1 MRKLTNRRAIY
12 NALKTSL
19 TEDRSVVLVGEDIGT
34 YGGAFQV
41 TSGLQRKFSDRI
53 IETPI
58 SESGFCGLSI
68 GMALAGMKPV
78 MEVMFMDFTTQI
90 LDQVLNQ
97 AVKFNGMYN
106 GQMNVPLLIRTVAG
120 GHYGYGATHSQSL
133 ENIFA
138 SVHDLNIIYPHSTQ
152 DYYSTLLYSIR
163 NLTSPTMFIEDKS
176 VYLNKGEVDFD
187 LVYEPQ
193 TTMISYNDKQWSTM
207 VISYGHS
214 LDLVLEAQEKS
225 GEKWTIFDLVSLKPL
240 KNFEIV
246 LDEIRKYGDYH
257 NIVIVSESPSYAS
270 VAEHLAYTI
279 MTECYSDLHY
289 PVKVVSSKDTF
300 IPARMDLEAEVLVS
314 VDDIL
319 EAMKD

>member
-1 MRKLTNRRAIY
+1 MRKLTNRRAVY

-19 TEDRSVVLVGEDIGT
+19 TEDLSVVLVGEDIGV

-106 GQMNVPLLIRTVAG
+106 GQLDVPLLIRTVAG

-193 TTMISYNDKQWSTM
+193 TTMISHNDEQWSNI

-240 KNFEIV
+240 KNIGIIFDAIKYTQHDNVIIV
-246 LDEIRKYGDYH
+246 T
-257 NIVIVSESPSYAS
+257 ESPSYAS
-270 VAEHLAYTI
+270 VAEHLAHLIT
-279 MTECYSDLHY
+279 TECYDYMSG
-289 PVKVVSSKDTF
+289 PVEIVSSKDTF
-300 IPARMDLEAEVLVS
+300 IPARKDLEAEVLVS

-319 EAMKD
+319 DAMKD

>member
-106 GQMNVPLLIRTVAG
+106 GQLNVPLLIRTVAG
-120 GHYGYGATHSQSL
+120 GHHGYGATHSQSL

-163 NLTSPTMFIEDKS
+163 NLISPTMFIEDKS

-193 TTMISYNDKQWSTM
+193 TTMISHNDEQWSNV

-214 LDLVLEAQEKS
+214 LDLVLEAEKRS
-225 GEKWTIFDLVSLKPL
+225 GQKWTIFDLVSLKPL
-240 KNFEIV
+240 KN
-246 LDEIRKYGDYH
+246 LDIIFNVIKSNQHD
-257 NIVIVSESPSYAS
+257 NIVIVTESSSYAS
-270 VAEHLAYTI
+270 VAEHLSYLIT
-279 MTECYSDLHY
+279 TECYDDMGG
-289 PVKVVSSKDTF
+289 PVKIVSSKDSF
-300 IPARMDLEAEVLVS
+300 IPARKDLESKVLVS
-314 VDDIL
+314 VEDIL
-319 EAMKD
+319 AVVEG